1 VTRTL
6 RPFRSALF
14 VALWCG
20 CSTPYI
26 PDAGKLDDAPKTDV
40 ETPRDV
46 DHGPDAPPLD
56 APPIDVIADRA
67 EVSVDARPSADLS
80 DVAMADETDASLDGS
95 ADASL
100 DARAD
105 VTSDGTTLDV
115 TFDASADVR
124 PDVSVDARLDVTAP
138 DVSAPDVSAPDVSAP
153 DVTAPDVTAPD
164 VTAPDVMADVVVDVA
179 APPCVAGAALIAAGS
194 FMMGSDLLAFPVAT
208 PVHRVSL
215 SAFCLDVTEVTVAAY
230 AACVGEGRCTRS
242 DSAAGCNELV
252 AGRAMHPINCV
263 DWTQARAYCQSR
275 GGELPTEAQWEF
287 AARGTSGRTY
297 PWGNTDPAGG
307 SVYACWSGGLTS
319 TCAVHAFPMGDTP
332 TGVADLAGNVRE
344 WVLDWY
350 ATTYPASPAMDP
362 TGVASGTTRVRRGGS
377 WVTDLNPPRAVNAAY
392 RGGYG
397 VPTERVPQVGFRC
410 VYPVRL

>member
-1 VTRTL
+1 MTRPL
-6 RPFRSALF
+6 RPLPSALL

-40 ETPRDV
+40 EPPRDV
-46 DHGPDAPPLD
+46 QHEPDAPPHD

-67 EVSVDARPSADLS
+67 EVSVDARPSADATDSATS
-80 DVAMADETDASLDGS
+80 DATDASLDGS
-95 ADASL
+95 SDAGPDGTV
-100 DARAD
+100 DARTDVNAD
-105 VTSDGTTLDV
+105 VTM
-115 TFDASADVR
+115 DATADAR
-124 PDVSVDARLDVTAP
+124 PDVTATDGTATDVTV

-153 DVTAPDVTAPD
+153 DVTAPDVVVD
-164 VTAPDVMADVVVDVA
+164 VTAPDVA
-179 APPCVAGAALIAAGS
+179 APPCVAGSALIAAGS

-287 AARGTSGRTY
+287 AARGPSGRTY

-307 SVYACWSGGLTS
+307 SGYACWGGGLTS

-344 WVLDWY
+344 WALDWY

-362 TGVASGTTRVRRGGS
+362 TGVAVGTLRVRRGGS
-377 WVTDLNPPRAVNAAY
+377 WVTDSNPPRAVNAAY
-392 RGGYG
+392 RGGAG
-397 VPTERVPQVGFRC
+397 VPTERAPQVGFRC
-410 VYPVRL
+410 VYPARL